1 MHTDAFLMPLPIAAK
16 LVTPTDQTP
25 AGCVESNHSEN
36 THANAHTH
44 THTHTNQSSSHRGG
58 QSTLGI
64 NWRLE

>member
-1 MHTDAFLMPLPIAAK
+1 MHTDAFLMPLPTAAK

-44 THTHTNQSSSHRGG
+44 TNQSSSHRGR
-58 QSTLGI
+58 QPTLGI